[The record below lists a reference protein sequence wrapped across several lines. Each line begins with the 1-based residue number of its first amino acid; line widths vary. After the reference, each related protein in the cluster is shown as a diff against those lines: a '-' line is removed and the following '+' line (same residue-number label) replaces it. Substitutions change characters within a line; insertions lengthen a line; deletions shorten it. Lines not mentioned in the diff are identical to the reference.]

1 MTDKAGKH
9 KSGYH
14 PMNTLNDSPFASR
27 SSTRH
32 SPLRNR
38 SVLDSKESPY
48 FAGKAP
54 RNKTPG
60 YAQAFHEEEPA
71 PKRRRVL
78 DTRETRMSKDKPIVI
93 PDDDIEMGER
103 DELAHSSDNDPVSSQ
118 PTKRPL
124 FTRPTKPTNK
134 TTSAITPRI
143 PEYHAVE
150 DMMNSSKSHI
160 HPARPPLQVIQSH
173 DSHDE
178 DLSSKSSADEE
189 LFTKQSKQKRIEAK
203 GEAGS
208 ETAQGQKA
216 NGNLTAPEARAP
228 RTPEMPDGIFYTSPA
243 RPASSESESP
253 DVLQMA
259 HERTLDGGRSSQ
271 VPLHQASGSN
281 LANTIIRGGDEH
293 SGQIRQLKSK
303 ASSRRARHPTARG
316 FRLRQLRFGA
326 LPKDFDYMITIDED
340 QKTLSIRPQSQILE
354 DEMTTP
360 IPLRRVSNIHH
371 GEDGCTQV
379 MLVMSRAEGAIDGK
393 MHLELE
399 SDKEVY
405 DFVTTVQRLAGGK
418 TNVDTKKRHVFQGHL
433 IWSDH

>member
-1 MTDKAGKH
+1 
-9 KSGYH
+9 
-14 PMNTLNDSPFASR
+14 
-27 SSTRH
+27 
-32 SPLRNR
+32 
-38 SVLDSKESPY
+38 
-48 FAGKAP
+48 
-54 RNKTPG
+54 
-60 YAQAFHEEEPA
+60 
-71 PKRRRVL
+71 
-78 DTRETRMSKDKPIVI
+78 MSKDKPIVI

-103 DELAHSSDNDPVSSQ
+103 DELAHSSDKDPASSQ

-124 FTRPTKPTNK
+124 FTRSTKPTNK
-134 TTSAITPRI
+134 AISAITPRI

-150 DMMNSSKSHI
+150 DMMSSSKSHI
-160 HPARPPLQVIQSH
+160 HPARPPLQVLRSH
-173 DSHDE
+173 DPHDE
-178 DLSSKSSADEE
+178 ELSSKSSADEE

-208 ETAQGQKA
+208 ETTQGQKA

-228 RTPEMPDGIFYTSPA
+228 RTPEVPGGIFYTSPA
-243 RPASSESESP
+243 RPSNSESESP

-259 HERTLDGGRSSQ
+259 RERTLDGGRSNQ
-271 VPLHQASGSN
+271 VPLHQASGSS
-281 LANTIIRGGDEH
+281 LANNIIGGGPVP
-293 SGQIRQLKSK
+293 SSQIGRLKSK
-303 ASSRRARHPTARG
+303 ASSRKARRPTARG
-316 FRLRQLRFGA
+316 FCLRQLRFGA
-326 LPKDFDYMITIDED
+326 LPNDFDYMITIDED

-418 TNVDTKKRHVFQGHL
+418 TNVDTKKRYVFRGHL
-433 IWSDH
+433 IWSCH